1 MPVSTTHR
9 KKYYTCNGATTV
21 FAFDFPIT
29 DESDLVVQV
38 RTNATGAVSTLT
50 LTTDYTVTKAST
62 TWDNGGNVTTVATY
76 AAGKT
81 LIAFRLTTQDQD
93 MDLEYGD
100 KLDSQS
106 LENSVDKLTMIVQ
119 ELQEQIDRCV
129 KMPLSDAEALD
140 MEMPNSVD
148 RASKWLGFDASG
160 QPTGVQTTPSSVT
173 VTPYMETVLDDADA
187 ATARTTL
194 DVIQDT
200 DDVITT
206 NHIGDEAISVNHL
219 KGDASYK
226 FAKTRYYAV
235 PLVAGGDTYGDA
247 AFASAYIQFTGNELL
262 KFPVNLPH
270 GATVTE
276 LMSQAQGASGGNG
289 EMTFALYRSSL
300 TNTDLLQMAL
310 TTHTMNTSSNRTD
323 STINVAT
330 IDNSAYDY
338 YLRINMTDYVA
349 GTTYAYGARVKY
361 TVDTPLP

>member
-50 LTTDYTVTKAST
+50 LTTDYTVTKASV

-81 LIAFRLTTQDQD
+81 LIVARSLTQSQS

-100 KLDSQS
+100 NLDSES
-106 LENSVDKLTMIVQ
+106 LEDSVDKLTMIVQ
-119 ELQEQIDRCV
+119 ELQEQIDRCI

-173 VTPYMETVLDDADA
+173 VTAFAETLLDDADV
-187 ATARTTL
+187 ATMRATL
-194 DVIQDT
+194 CGDT
-200 DDVITT
+200 P
-206 NHIGDEAISVNHL
+206 
-219 KGDASYK
+219 
-226 FAKTRYYAV
+226 TRYYAV
-235 PLVAGGDTYGDA
+235 AFAPGPMTIGDA
-247 AFASAYIQFTGNELL
+247 TFAVGRIQFTGDEELD
-262 KFPVNLPH
+262 FPVNLPH

-276 LMSQAQGASGGNG
+276 LMTQAQGASGGDG
-289 EMTFALYRSSL
+289 IISFTLYRNSL
-300 TNTDLLQMAL
+300 ITHASTGMAV
-310 TTHTMNTSSNRTD
+310 TAHTLNTSNNQTD
-323 STINVAT
+323 STIDVAT
-330 IDNSAYDY
+330 IDNSQYK
-338 YLRINMTDYVA
+338 YLLRVSMTMYNA
-349 GTTYAYGARVKY
+349 GTTYAYGARIKY